1 MKILY
6 VSGEDPRDTSFGS
19 PQRNNRLW
27 RALQEIGEVYAICL
41 YPKEGKIS
49 DRLIAVK
56 PVDRNKGRKR
66 LANKVVNKF
75 WFTLFPN
82 ARKYYPFAFEFS
94 LDIKKE
100 FALPSSFTFDI
111 VVSRYID
118 PAVTFHLWD
127 IAPLYVDIDDHPIQ
141 TLETR
146 DKYEY
151 PSWKRPLLSFLQKTI
166 FHIVERNMTGGW
178 IANPEQTSLVKAK
191 NPILPLKN
199 IPQYPS
205 ERYCP
210 ESDREP
216 YIFSV
221 GFMSYSPNYLGVDKF
236 INEVW
241 QSVHLKYPTLTYKI
255 VGKGAPVEYVERWS
269 RIQGV
274 EYLGYVDDLEH
285 LYEKALA
292 TVVAVDA
299 GGGTC
304 IKTLESLVFSRICL
318 SRPFGVRGYEQEANK
333 GTCGL
338 FVYNSYDD
346 FVTLLENVVLEP
358 SVRYENEKKARS
370 FVTQSFSEQSFFE
383 EVKNAFAPLK

>member
-56 PVDRNKGRKR
+56 PVDRNKGWKR

-100 FALPSSFTFDI
+100 FALPLSFSFDI

-118 PAVTFHLWD
+118 PAVIFHLWN

-151 PSWKRPLLSFLQKTI
+151 PSWKRPLLSFLQKKI

-255 VGKGAPVEYVERWS
+255 AGKGAPVEYVEKWN
-269 RIQGV
+269 RIPGV
-274 EYLGYVDDLEH
+274 EYLGYVADLEH

-292 TVVAVDA
+292 TVVPVDS

-304 IKTLESLVFSRICL
+304 IKTLESLAFSRICL
-318 SRPFGVRGYEQEANK
+318 SRPFGVRGLEEEVVSMDK
-333 GTCGL
+333 GL
-338 FVYNSYDD
+338 FVYETAFD
-346 FVTLLENVVLEP
+346 FVSLF
-358 SVRYENEKKARS
+358 EKYIKDEIQRS
-370 FVTQSFSEQSFFE
+370 ESELQGYIYVSEKYSEESFFR
-383 EVKNAFAPLK
+383 EVKSGFYND

>member
-1 MKILY
+1 MNILY

-56 PVDRNKGRKR
+56 PVDRNKGWKR

-75 WFTLFPN
+75 WFMLFPN

-151 PSWKRPLLSFLQKTI
+151 PSWKRPLFSFLQKTI

-205 ERYCP
+205 ERYSS
-210 ESDREP
+210 ESDRES

-255 VGKGAPVEYVERWS
+255 AGKGAPVEYVEKWS
-269 RIQGV
+269 RIPGV

-292 TVVAVDA
+292 TVVPVDS

-304 IKTLESLVFSRICL
+304 IKTLESLAYSRVCL
-318 SRPFGVRGYEQEANK
+318 SRPFGVRGLGQDVNNVR
-333 GTCGL
+333 GGL
-338 FVYNSYDD
+338 FVYKSSDD
-346 FVTLLENVVLEP
+346 FVTLLKDVVLDS
-358 SVRYENEKKARS
+358 SVRAENEKMTKF
-370 FVTQSFSEQSFFE
+370 FVVRNFSEQSFFE
-383 EVKNAFAPLK
+383 EIKSAFSLQK